1 MGNLCGRG
9 GKSIDNCLLET
20 CKHLA
25 DGLVHAINT
34 SDRTRAGNDAD
45 SIGIKTGILRL
56 PERIRSPP
64 ASQIAI
70 KNRNERHRLVVLAA
84 QDREP
89 GDIGGDNASRLS
101 LGVGL
106 KKARQSCLAVLKI
119 LAALKESR
127 NIAVIGGVQARLDAV
142 EEIQSAIRPRPI
154 RPGVGQVDDAAC
166 PLGVGHFGQF
176 AEVGL
181 GRLVHGFNEVIA
193 ACIDC
198 LKIGANLVNK
208 SRCTCGGVLD
218 LVHVGAQVRQA
229 RGHSTANLSATDPTI
244 FADTGGVLE
253 ELLDLRGSLSFQSRH
268 RGRAHEHRIDG
279 HRRGSQVHGPLA
291 GDVTGRIGSR
301 TDTAANSQDDVGSAT
316 NMPVGRQEQIVQ
328 VFPRVVATRVAVFDL
343 NNQRVL
349 GVRAGNAQDL
359 LDLLHGSGLQAQVLK
374 TIGAQLGDQLAG
386 LVQFGNA
393 RSNGHGVDGSTGAA
407 SLGDNPVD
415 AELEV
420 PHEAVKEHRV
430 ETGAATGFEKLLKLQ
445 AVLGEDLFGVLSAT
459 GHFRPVSGVSC
470 RCDDPRTNGRRG
482 HTGKNNGRATR
493 QAREGG

>member
-1 MGNLCGRG
+1 MGDLCGRG
-9 GKSIDNCLLET
+9 SKSIDNCLLET

-64 ASQIAI
+64 ASEIAV

-89 GDIGGDNASRLS
+89 CDIGGDNASGLC
-101 LGVGL
+101 LGVGI
-106 KKARQSCLAVLKI
+106 KKARQRCLAIFKI
-119 LAALKESR
+119 LAALEESGD
-127 NIAVIGGVQARLDAV
+127 IAVVGGVETRLDAV

-154 RPGVGQVDDAAC
+154 RPGIGQVDDAAR

-181 GRLVHGFNEVIA
+181 GRLVHGLNELIA
-193 ACIDC
+193 ACIDR
-198 LKIGANLVNK
+198 LEIGADLVNE
-208 SRCTCGGVLD
+208 SRCACGGVLD
-218 LVHVGAQVRQA
+218 LVHIGAQVRQA
-229 RGHSTANLSATDPTI
+229 RGHSAADLSATDPTI
-244 FADTGGVLE
+244 FADAGGVLE
-253 ELLDLRGSLSFQSRH
+253 ELLDLRGSFRFQSRH

-279 HRRGSQVHGPLA
+279 HRWGSQVHGPLA
-291 GDVTGRIGSR
+291 GDVTSRIGSR
-301 TDTAANSQDDVGSAT
+301 TDTAADSQDDVGSAT
-316 NMPVGRQEQIVQ
+316 NMSVGRQEQIVQ

-349 GVRAGNAQDL
+349 GVRASNAQDL

-374 TIGAQLGDQLAG
+374 TISAQLCDQLVG
-386 LVQFGNA
+386 LVQFGNT
-393 RSNGHGVDGSTGAA
+393 RGDGHRIDGGTRAA
-407 SLGDNPVD
+407 SLGNNSVD
-415 AELEV
+415 AELQV
-420 PHEAVKEHRV
+420 PHEAVKEHRI
-430 ETGAATGFEKLLKLQ
+430 ETGTATGLEKLLKLQ
-445 AVLGEDLFGVLSAT
+445 AVLGEDLFGILSAT
-459 GHFRPVSGVSC
+459 GHFRPVPSVCC